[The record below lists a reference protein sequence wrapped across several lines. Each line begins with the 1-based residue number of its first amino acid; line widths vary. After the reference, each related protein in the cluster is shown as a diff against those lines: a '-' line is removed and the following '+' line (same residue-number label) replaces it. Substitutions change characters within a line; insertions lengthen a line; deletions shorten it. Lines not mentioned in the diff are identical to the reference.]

1 MVEGR
6 EAEVDRVS
14 RRCSNA
20 ARWRPGTGPLAARL
34 FVAALGAVACGA
46 GPRGADDPSVST
58 SAGAGHDGLS
68 SSGGSSETF
77 GDADTAGTGDSG
89 HDPTGRAPAGS
100 PVQFD
105 LGGVPDVG
113 DLPSLPSHCD
123 AVDLLFVI
131 DDSYSM
137 ADEQANLVASVPS
150 FIAGITELLGVG
162 TDYRVGVVTTDDY
175 AFNAPGCTRLGDLV
189 TQTGGEASSA
199 ATCGPFAEGQ
209 PFMTNADDLAASFAC
224 TAAVGISGA
233 SDEKPME
240 ALTVLLARH
249 GSPCSADFVREDAV
263 LVIVLITDEEDDGD
277 SDRDPSDWHDAV
289 VAAKDGDASRV
300 MVLSLIGRD
309 EPNACAGPWDGAT
322 GAEYAPRLA
331 EFTERF
337 AHGVVGDVCAAD
349 YGPYFAELLADV
361 ATECTSASP
370 PG

>member
-1 MVEGR
+1 MTRGN
-6 EAEVDRVS
+6 
-14 RRCSNA
+14 NA
-20 ARWRPGTGPLAARL
+20 ARTRGGARRLVARL
-34 FVAALGAVACGA
+34 ASATLSGALACDA
-46 GPRGADDPSVST
+46 DPRGADDPSVAS
-58 SAGAGHDGLS
+58 SAGVGHDGPS
-68 SSGGSSETF
+68 SSDGS
-77 GDADTAGTGDSG
+77 AGTPGDG
-89 HDPTGRAPAGS
+89 HTTTTGDTGDHHDPTRGASGAS

-105 LGGVPDVG
+105 LGDVPDLG
-113 DLPSLPSHCD
+113 ELPSLPSHCD
-123 AVDLLFVI
+123 AIDLLFVI

-150 FIAGITELLGVG
+150 FIIGITELLGA

-175 AFNAPGCTRLGDLV
+175 AFNAPGCRRLGDLV

-199 ATCGPFAEGQ
+199 ATCGPFADGQ
-209 PFMTNADDLAASFAC
+209 PFMTDADDLAASFAC

-233 SDEKPME
+233 SDEKPMD
-240 ALTVLLARH
+240 ALDAVLTRH
-249 GSPCSADFVREDAV
+249 GSPCSAGFVRDDAL

-277 SDRDPSDWHDAV
+277 SDRDPGDWYDTV

-300 MVLSLIGRD
+300 MVLSLIGLD

-331 EFTERF
+331 EFTEHF

-349 YGPYFAELLADV
+349 YGPYFAALLADV
-361 ATECTSASP
+361 ATECTGAGP

>member
-1 MVEGR
+1 MGS
-6 EAEVDRVS
+6 VS
-14 RRCSNA
+14 RRRSSTA
-20 ARWRPGTGPLAARL
+20 GWRRGAGPLAARL
-34 FVAALGAVACGA
+34 VVAALGAAACGA
-46 GPRGADDPSVST
+46 GPRGADDPSETT
-58 SAGAGHDGLS
+58 SAGAGHDGPS
-68 SSGGSSETF
+68 SSDASSGAF
-77 GDADTAGTGDSG
+77 ADADTTTAGDTGH
-89 HDPTGRAPAGS
+89 HDPTDGAPGAS

-105 LGGVPDVG
+105 LGGVPDLGEV
-113 DLPSLPSHCD
+113 PSLPSHCD
-123 AVDLLFVI
+123 TIDLLFVI

-150 FIAGITELLGVG
+150 FIAGITEVLGAG

-199 ATCGPFAEGQ
+199 AICGPFAEGQ
-209 PFMTNADDLAASFAC
+209 PFMTDADDLAASFAC
-224 TAAVGISGA
+224 TAAVGVSGA
-233 SDEKPME
+233 SDEKPMD
-240 ALTVLLARH
+240 ALTVLLARQ
-249 GSPCSADFVREDAV
+249 GSPCNADFVREDAV

-277 SDRDPSDWHDAV
+277 SDLDPGDWYDAV
-289 VAAKDGDASRV
+289 VAAKSGDASRV
-300 MVLSLIGRD
+300 MVLSLIGLD
-309 EPNACAGPWDGAT
+309 EPNACAGPWDGAA

-349 YGPYFAELLADV
+349 YGPYFAELLGDV